1 MNIIQDDK
9 KPYIQRLKGEI
20 KGLNDEVYDWKMK
33 VEEVK
38 VNWATEYNL
47 LQDDYNKLKKECD
60 FLKREVLLIE
70 EKDEDNYKE
79 IIDLNVFRSNS
90 PE

>member
-1 MNIIQDDK
+1 
-9 KPYIQRLKGEI
+9 
-20 KGLNDEVYDWKMK
+20 